1 MTMRKWITIALLII
15 MGMLAV
21 PAFAQTDDVDI
32 DIPDIPAGQQVTVTY
47 RARVNSTLP
56 VGLQFITDQG
66 RITVNGETLLTDD
79 PRVTGNTDPTRTA
92 VGISATALPAT
103 GETPWWR
110 TVIFIG
116 GVALVLAGAVTL
128 LMGKNVLARK

>member
-1 MTMRKWITIALLII
+1 MRKITLIFIVLLITT
-15 MGMLAV
+15 MPV
-21 PAFAQTDDVDI
+21 FAQSGDVDV
-32 DIPDIPAGQQVTVTY
+32 DIPDIPAGQQVTITY